1 MKKGSFRIAKDIA
14 GIPLPFG
21 SILPLVNP
29 AATGGKQ
36 LTIINAKLNVGD
48 GHNFHKHPDQEEVI
62 YVLEGKVEQWIGD
75 EKRILVPGDAAFIP
89 ADTVHG
95 SFTVGD
101 SESRLLA
108 IFGPCVGDGFISV
121 EVGNEVPWNSMR

>member
-1 MKKGSFRIAKDIA
+1 MKKGSFRIAKDVPS
-14 GIPLPFG
+14 IPLPFG
-21 SILPLVNP
+21 SLLRLINP

-36 LTIINAKLNVGD
+36 LTIIDAKLNVGD
-48 GHNFHKHPDQEEVI
+48 GHNFHKHPEQEEAI

-89 ADTVHG
+89 ANTVHG

-101 SESRLLA
+101 KESRLLA

-121 EVGNEVPWNSMR
+121 EVASEAPWNSLR